1 MRVAIINLTGGGMSG
16 GYHQYLRNILIRIAA
31 HSEIENILCISPKQL
46 HVQDWFHP
54 HSGIDFLDYNP
65 YRFPQYRIYPEIEHY
80 LLKFMPD
87 VIFVPTERYFMF
99 RNVPLVNMVQNME
112 PFVYSSKLNPF
123 SERIKTLLRKRV
135 SCSALQKSQRII
147 AVSKFVKEH
156 LVTNIGIPET
166 KISVIY
172 HGCSS
177 NRNII
182 CTKPSAI
189 PDNWSGTFLFTAGSI
204 RPARGLEDI
213 ILALNDISEMDVAG
227 LVIAGYTAPQTSQY
241 RAKLTAIIERKKIN
255 IPVIWVDSL
264 NPEEMS
270 WCYQNCKIFVMTS
283 RVESFGMIA
292 VEAMSHGCVCIS
304 SDNPCL
310 PEIFKDAAVYYSPED
325 SHSLSR
331 QIQAM
336 CHLDSRYR
344 TAIADKAKK
353 RASAFSWDLCAE
365 KTVAEF
371 KLAIENFNF
380 KKERKTYRCRHVSLL
395 KNWQQIPNN

>member
-16 GYHQYLRNILIRIAA
+16 GYHQYLRNILTRITT
-31 HSEIENILCISPKQL
+31 HSEIENILCISPKQW
-46 HVQDWFHP
+46 HVQDWFNP
-54 HSGIDFLDYNP
+54 LSGIDFLDYNP
-65 YRFPQYRIYPEIEHY
+65 YRLSQYRICPELEHN
-80 LLKFMPD
+80 LVKFLPD
-87 VIFVPTERYFMF
+87 VIFVPTERYFKF

-112 PFVYSSKLNPF
+112 PFVYSSNSNKL
-123 SERIKTLLRKRV
+123 SERIKTLFRKRV
-135 SCSALQKSQRII
+135 SCSALHKSQRII

-166 KISVIY
+166 KISIIY

-177 NRNII
+177 NGNNI

-213 ILALNDISEMDVAG
+213 LLALNHISEADVAG
-227 LVIAGYTAPQTSQY
+227 LVIAGYTTPQTLRY
-241 RAKLTAIIERKKIN
+241 REKLMAIIERKKIN
-255 IPVIWVDSL
+255 IPVIWADSL

-270 WCYQNCKIFVMTS
+270 WCYQNCKAFVMTS

-310 PEIFKDAAVYYSPED
+310 PEIFKDAAVYYSPRD

-336 CHLDSRYR
+336 CHLDLRDR

-353 RASAFSWDLCAE
+353 RASTFSWDLCVE
-365 KTVAEF
+365 KTVAEL
-371 KLAIENFNF
+371 KTTIENFTL
-380 KKERKTYRCRHVSLL
+380 RKRGKHTDAAMCRY
-395 KNWQQIPNN
+395 